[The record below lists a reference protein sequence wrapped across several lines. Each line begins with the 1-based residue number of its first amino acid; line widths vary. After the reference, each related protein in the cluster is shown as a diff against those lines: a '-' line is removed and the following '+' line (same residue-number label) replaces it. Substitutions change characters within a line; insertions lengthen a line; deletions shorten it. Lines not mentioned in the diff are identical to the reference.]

1 MDAAEDGEGA
11 FGGDSDETEVRVIN
25 GGGDEGV
32 GGHGEVAEVVQLGS
46 GSSGAGTG
54 EVGEVGEIK
63 VGGRRASCSEL
74 FVGGGEGNGR
84 HGA

>member
-1 MDAAEDGEGA
+1 M
-11 FGGDSDETEVRVIN
+11 
-25 GGGDEGV
+25 
-32 GGHGEVAEVVQLGS
+32 AEVVQLGSS